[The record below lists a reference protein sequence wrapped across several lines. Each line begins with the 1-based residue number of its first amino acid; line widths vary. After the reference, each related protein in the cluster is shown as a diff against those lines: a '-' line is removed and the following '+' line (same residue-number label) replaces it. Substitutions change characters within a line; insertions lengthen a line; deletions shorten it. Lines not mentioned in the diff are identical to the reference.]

1 MCNKEPGRQ
10 KLAGKADHLMKDSTI
25 IRVEQPLSFETLES
39 TIRGEVAGWMQ
50 SILDEEVTEF
60 LGRLKSQRRKAVDG
74 GDYRNGY
81 GEPRKLTL
89 SSGTIEVRRPRVRG
103 LEQRFVSRILPLFK
117 RRTNE
122 VSDLLPELYLHGL
135 SCGDFDLALRGLLG
149 EDAPISASTIAR
161 LKEKWHSELE
171 LWKSRPLDDLEV
183 VYIWADGVYIK
194 AGLEKDKSCL
204 LVMIAALV
212 DGSKVILAIE
222 GGHRESTESW
232 SSLLR
237 SMRDRGLKCPTAV
250 VGDGALGLWAGLRN
264 VYPEARELRCWN
276 HRIMNIVDRVK
287 KCDQATAVKLLREVC
302 YAESREQA
310 QKHKRAFQLW
320 CREKGYEKAAELIDE
335 DWGRMVAFFDFPKQ
349 HWQHLRTTNPV
360 ESPFAALRLRTDAAK
375 RFKRVDN
382 ATCVV
387 WKTLLVAQSRFRKLN
402 APQLLEDVWK
412 GVEFVDGVRKT
423 QADNNPNH
431 EEKAAA

>member
-1 MCNKEPGRQ
+1 
-10 KLAGKADHLMKDSTI
+10 MKDSTI
-25 IRVEQPLSFETLES
+25 IAIDQPLSFETLES
-39 TIRGEVAGWMQ
+39 TIRGQVQGWMQ

-60 LGRLKSQRRKAVDG
+60 LGRMKSERRKAVDDAG
-74 GDYRNGY
+74 GYRNGY

-89 SSGTIEVRRPRVRG
+89 SSGTVELRRPRVRG
-103 LEQRFVSRILPLFK
+103 LEERFVSRILPLFK

-122 VSDLLPELYLHGL
+122 VSELLPELYLHGL

-149 EDAPISASTIAR
+149 EDAPLSASTIAR
-161 LKEKWHSELE
+161 LKEKWHSELGV
-171 LWKSRPLDDLEV
+171 WKSRPLDDLEV

-212 DGSKVILAIE
+212 DGSKVLLAIE
-222 GGHRESTESW
+222 SGHRESTESW
-232 SSLLR
+232 SALLR
-237 SMRDRGLKCPTAV
+237 SLRDRGLKCPKAV

-287 KCDQATAVKLLREVC
+287 KIDQAAAVALLRKIA
-302 YAESREQA
+302 YAKDREEA
-310 QKHKRAFQLW
+310 EKEKKAFQGW
-320 CREKGYEKAAELIDE
+320 CVANDYKKAAELIDE
-335 DWGRMVAFFDFPKQ
+335 DWDRMVAFFDFPKD

-360 ESPFAALRLRTDAAK
+360 ESPFAALRLRTNAAK
-375 RFKRVDN
+375 RFKKADN

-387 WKTLLVAQSRFRKLN
+387 WKMLTIAQSRFRRLN
-402 APQLLEDVWK
+402 APELLEEVWK

-423 QADNNPNH
+423 QAQKQADYK
-431 EEKAAA
+431 ERAAA

>member
-1 MCNKEPGRQ
+1 
-10 KLAGKADHLMKDSTI
+10 
-25 IRVEQPLSFETLES
+25 VES
-39 TIRGEVAGWMQ
+39 TIRGAIEGWMQ
-50 SILDEEVTEF
+50 SILNEEVTEF
-60 LGRLKSQRRKAVDG
+60 LGRMKSERRKAVDDVG
-74 GDYRNGY
+74 YRNGY
-81 GEPRKLTL
+81 GAPRKLTL
-89 SSGTIEVRRPRVRG
+89 SSGTIELRRPRVRG

-122 VSDLLPELYLHGL
+122 VSELLPELYLHGL

-149 EDAPISASTIAR
+149 EDAPISASTVAR

-171 LWKSRPLDDLEV
+171 VWRRRPLNELEV
-183 VYIWADGVYIK
+183 VYIWADGIYIK

-232 SSLLR
+232 SHLLR
-237 SMRDRGLKCPTAV
+237 SLRDRGLKCPNAV

-287 KCDQATAVKLLREVC
+287 KADQAMALKLLREIC
-302 YAESREQA
+302 YAESPKEA
-310 QKHKRAFQLW
+310 ERAKVIFKAW
-320 CREKGYEKAAELIDE
+320 CREKCYDKAAELIDE
-335 DWGRMVAFFDFPKQ
+335 DWGRMVAFFHFPKE
-349 HWQHLRTTNPV
+349 HWGHLRTTNPV

-375 RFKRVDN
+375 RFKKADN

-387 WKTLLVAQSRFRKLN
+387 WKMLMVAQSRFRKLN
-402 APQLLEDVWK
+402 APELLEDVWK

-423 QADNNPNH
+423 QAENRPSY
-431 EEKAAA
+431 EERTAA

>member
-1 MCNKEPGRQ
+1 
-10 KLAGKADHLMKDSTI
+10 MKDSTI
-25 IRVEQPLSFETLES
+25 IRVEQPLSFARLES
-39 TIRGEVAGWMQ
+39 AIRGEIEGWMQ

-60 LGRLKSQRRKAVDG
+60 LGRMKSERRMSVDDG
-74 GDYRNGY
+74 GGYRNGY

-89 SSGTIEVRRPRVRG
+89 SSGTIELRRPRVRG

-122 VSDLLPELYLHGL
+122 VSELLPELYLHGL

-149 EDAPISASTIAR
+149 EDAPLSASTIAR
-161 LKEKWHSELE
+161 LKEKWHSELSVWRSRSLEE
-171 LWKSRPLDDLEV
+171 LEA

-194 AGLEKDKSCL
+194 AGIEKDKSCL

-237 SMRDRGLKCPTAV
+237 SLRDRGLKCPKAV

-264 VYPEARELRCWN
+264 VYPEAKELRCWN

-287 KCDQATAVKLLREVC
+287 KSDQATAVELLRKIA
-302 YAESREQA
+302 YAKSRDEA
-310 QKHKRAFQLW
+310 QREKKAFQLW
-320 CREKGYEKAAELIDE
+320 CESTGHKNAAKLIDE
-335 DWGRMVAFFDFPKQ
+335 DWERMVAFFDFPKE

-360 ESPFAALRLRTDAAK
+360 ESPFASLRLRTNAAK
-375 RFKRVDN
+375 RFKRADN

-387 WKTLLVAQSRFRKLN
+387 WKMLIIAQSRFRKLN
-402 APQLLEDVWK
+402 APELLDEVWN
-412 GVEFVDGVRKT
+412 GAEFVDGVRKT
-423 QADNNPNH
+423 QAQKAP
-431 EEKAAA
+431 EESDCQERAAA

>member
-1 MCNKEPGRQ
+1 
-10 KLAGKADHLMKDSTI
+10 MKDNTI

-39 TIRGEVAGWMQ
+39 TIRGEITGWMQ
-50 SILDEEVTEF
+50 SILDEEVTGF
-60 LGRLKSQRRKAVDG
+60 LGRMKSERRKAVDDG
-74 GDYRNGY
+74 GYRNGY
-81 GEPRKLTL
+81 GQPRKLTL
-89 SSGTIEVRRPRVRG
+89 SSGTIEIRRPRVRG

-122 VSDLLPELYLHGL
+122 VSELLPELYLHGL

-149 EDAPISASTIAR
+149 EDAPLSASTIAR
-161 LKEKWHSELE
+161 LKEKWHSELGV
-171 LWKSRPLDDLEV
+171 WKSRSLDDLEV
-183 VYIWADGVYIK
+183 VYIWADGIYIK

-232 SSLLR
+232 SYLLR
-237 SMRDRGLKCPTAV
+237 SLRDRGLKCPTAV

-287 KCDQATAVKLLREVC
+287 KADQATAVKLLREVC
-302 YAESREQA
+302 YAENRKEA
-310 QKHKRAFQLW
+310 EKQKTVFQLW

-335 DWGRMVAFFDFPKQ
+335 DWGRMVAFFDFPKE

-375 RFKRVDN
+375 RFKKADN

-387 WKTLLVAQSRFRKLN
+387 WKMLTIAQSRFRKLN
-402 APQLLEDVWK
+402 APELLEDVWK
-412 GVEFVDGVRKT
+412 GVHFVDGMRKT
-423 QADNNPNH
+423 QAEKEANT
-431 EEKAAA
+431 EERAAA

>member
-1 MCNKEPGRQ
+1 
-10 KLAGKADHLMKDSTI
+10 MKDSTI
-25 IRVEQPLSFETLES
+25 IRVDQPLSFGTLES
-39 TIRGEVAGWMQ
+39 TIRSQVQDWMQ

-60 LGRLKSQRRKAVDG
+60 LGRIKSERRKAVDDG
-74 GDYRNGY
+74 GGYRNGY
-81 GEPRKLTL
+81 GKPRKLTL
-89 SSGTIEVRRPRVRG
+89 SSGTIELRRPRVRG
-103 LEQRFVSRILPLFK
+103 LEQRFESRILPLFK

-122 VSDLLPELYLHGL
+122 VSELLPELYLHGL

-149 EDAPISASTIAR
+149 EDAPLSASTIAR
-161 LKEKWHSELE
+161 LKEKWHCELDV
-171 LWKSRPLDDLEV
+171 WKSRPLDDLDV

-212 DGSKVILAIE
+212 DGSKVLLAIE

-237 SMRDRGLKCPTAV
+237 SLRDRGLSCPKAV

-264 VYPEARELRCWN
+264 VYPETRELRCWN
-276 HRIMNIVDRVK
+276 HRIMNIVNLVK
-287 KCDQATAVKLLREVC
+287 KTDQAAAVALLRKIA
-302 YAESREQA
+302 YAKDREEA
-310 QKHKRAFQLW
+310 EKEKKAFQRW
-320 CREKGYEKAAELIDE
+320 CVANGYKKAAELINE
-335 DWGRMVAFFDFPKQ
+335 DWERMVAFFDFPKE

-360 ESPFAALRLRTDAAK
+360 ESPFAALRLRTNAAK
-375 RFKRVDN
+375 RFKKADN

-387 WKTLLVAQSRFRKLN
+387 WKMLTIAQSRFRKLN
-402 APQLLEDVWK
+402 APELLEDVWK

-423 QADNNPNH
+423 QAEKKANT
-431 EEKAAA
+431 EERTAA

>member
-1 MCNKEPGRQ
+1 
-10 KLAGKADHLMKDSTI
+10 MKDSTI
-25 IRVEQPLSFETLES
+25 IRLEQPLSFGTLES
-39 TIRGEVAGWMQ
+39 TIRVQVQEWMQ

-60 LGRLKSQRRKAVDG
+60 LGRMKSERRKAVDDG
-74 GDYRNGY
+74 GGYRNGY

-89 SSGTIEVRRPRVRG
+89 SSGTIELRRPRVRG
-103 LEQRFVSRILPLFK
+103 LEGRFESRILPLFK

-122 VSDLLPELYLHGL
+122 VSELLPELYLHGL

-149 EDAPISASTIAR
+149 EDAPISASTVAR
-161 LKEKWHSELE
+161 LKEKWHSELGV
-171 LWKSRPLDDLEV
+171 WKSRPLDELEV

-212 DGSKVILAIE
+212 DGSKVLLAIE
-222 GGHRESTESW
+222 SGHRESTESW
-232 SSLLR
+232 SALLR
-237 SMRDRGLKCPTAV
+237 SLRDRGLGCPKAV

-287 KCDQATAVKLLREVC
+287 KRDQATAVELLRKVA
-302 YAESREQA
+302 YAKCREEA
-310 QKHKRAFQLW
+310 EKEKKAFQLW
-320 CREKGYEKAAELIDE
+320 CEASGHKKAAELIDE
-335 DWGRMVAFFDFPKQ
+335 DWERMVAFFDFPKD

-360 ESPFAALRLRTDAAK
+360 ESPFAALRLRTNAAK
-375 RFKRVDN
+375 RFKKADN

-387 WKTLLVAQSRFRKLN
+387 WKMLTVAQSRFRKLN
-402 APQLLEDVWK
+402 APELLEDVWK
-412 GVEFVDGVRKT
+412 GVEFVDGLRKT
-423 QADNNPNH
+423 QA
-431 EEKAAA
+431 EKEANIQERAAA

>member
-1 MCNKEPGRQ
+1 
-10 KLAGKADHLMKDSTI
+10 MKDNTI
-25 IRVEQPLSFETLES
+25 IRIDQPLCFETLES
-39 TIRGEVAGWMQ
+39 TMRRQIQDWMQ
-50 SILDEEVTEF
+50 SILNEEVTEF
-60 LGRLKSQRRKAVDG
+60 LGRMKSERRKAVDDVG
-74 GDYRNGY
+74 YRNGY
-81 GEPRKLTL
+81 GAPRKLTL
-89 SSGTIEVRRPRVRG
+89 SSGTIELRRPRVRG
-103 LEQRFVSRILPLFK
+103 LEQRFVSRILPLFA

-122 VSDLLPELYLHGL
+122 VNELLPELYLHGL

-149 EDAPISASTIAR
+149 EDAPISASTVAR

-171 LWKSRPLDDLEV
+171 VWRMRPLNELEV

-212 DGSKVILAIE
+212 DGSKVILAID

-232 SSLLR
+232 SHLLR
-237 SMRDRGLKCPTAV
+237 SLRDRGLKCPKAV

-287 KCDQATAVKLLREVC
+287 KADQAMALKLLREMC
-302 YAESREQA
+302 YAESLKEA
-310 QKHKRAFQLW
+310 ERAKVIFKAW
-320 CREKGYEKAAELIDE
+320 CREKGHDKAAELIDE
-335 DWGRMVAFFDFPKQ
+335 DWGRMVAFFHFPKE
-349 HWQHLRTTNPV
+349 HWGHLRTTNPV

-375 RFKRVDN
+375 RFKKADN

-387 WKTLLVAQSRFRKLN
+387 WKMLMVAQSRFRKLN
-402 APQLLEDVWK
+402 APELLEDVWK
-412 GVEFVDGVRKT
+412 GAEFVDGVRKT
-423 QADNNPNH
+423 QAENRPSY
-431 EEKAAA
+431 EERTAA

>member
-1 MCNKEPGRQ
+1 
-10 KLAGKADHLMKDSTI
+10 MKDSTI
-25 IRVEQPLSFETLES
+25 IAIEQPLSFETLES
-39 TIRGEVAGWMQ
+39 TIRGGVQGWMQ

-60 LGRLKSQRRKAVDG
+60 LGRMKSERRKAVDDG
-74 GDYRNGY
+74 GGYRNGY

-89 SSGTIEVRRPRVRG
+89 SSGTVELHRPRVRG
-103 LEQRFVSRILPLFK
+103 LEERFVSRILPLFK

-122 VSDLLPELYLHGL
+122 VNELLPELYLHGL

-149 EDAPISASTIAR
+149 EDAPLSASTIAR
-161 LKEKWHSELE
+161 LKEKWHSELG

-212 DGSKVILAIE
+212 DGSKVLLAIE
-222 GGHRESTESW
+222 SGHRESTESW
-232 SSLLR
+232 SALLR
-237 SMRDRGLKCPTAV
+237 SLRDRGLKCPKAV

-287 KCDQATAVKLLREVC
+287 KTDQAAAVALLRKIA
-302 YAESREQA
+302 YAKCREEA
-310 QKHKRAFQLW
+310 EKEKKAFQGW
-320 CREKGYEKAAELIDE
+320 CVANGYKKAAELIDE
-335 DWGRMVAFFDFPKQ
+335 DWDRMVAFFDFPKD

-360 ESPFAALRLRTDAAK
+360 ESPFAALRLRTNAAK
-375 RFKRVDN
+375 RFKKADN

-387 WKTLLVAQSRFRKLN
+387 WKMLTIAQSRFRRLN
-402 APQLLEDVWK
+402 APELLEEVWK

-423 QADNNPNH
+423 QPQKQADS
-431 EEKAAA
+431 EERAAA